1 MKGAPQGGGS
11 VTVNG
16 GLIARAQPQARY
28 ALSPDWAIQVELG
41 RLRSVRGDLSSPLV
55 GVNLVS
61 SFSLLEGR

>member
-1 MKGAPQGGGS
+1 MGAMKGAPQGGGS

-16 GLIARAQPQARY
+16 GLIAQARY
-28 ALSPDWAIQVELG
+28 ALSPDRAIQVGLG